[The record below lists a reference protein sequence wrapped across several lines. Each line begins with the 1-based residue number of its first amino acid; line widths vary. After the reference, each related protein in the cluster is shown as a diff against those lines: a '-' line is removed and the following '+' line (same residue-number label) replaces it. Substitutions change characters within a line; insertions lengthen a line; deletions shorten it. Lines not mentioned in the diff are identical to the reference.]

1 MKLSIY
7 KLSRPIIT
15 ALLLCAMVTGLRA
28 EDNLATDDSVVTLS
42 PFQVEDD
49 KHKQEVS
56 DQLSSSRRLGD
67 FTNTVPRSV
76 VVVDRL
82 RIEERGAL
90 SIQDTLR
97 YTPSVLAGPYGF
109 DSRLDSARIRGIE
122 PLKFQDGFQSLFGFY
137 NNTRADIYTLEQ
149 IEAVK
154 GPASVIYGRGALG
167 GIVNVVSKLPRAE
180 TRREIELQYG
190 SHNRRQVSADFMG
203 VIDESKH
210 WFYRVVGVYRDSD
223 TQVDYVPDDA
233 RVISPSL
240 TWAPRE
246 GTRVTVLGN
255 FQENQGGQSLQFLP
269 NEGALLPGR
278 KISVNTFIGE
288 SGWDRYDTEQKS
300 YAAFF
305 EHALNDTFSITSNA
319 RYTEG
324 SSDYKSHW
332 VAYDGSDPLIAADG
346 TINRTIYDAPSSSE
360 AFVTY
365 STLAAKFDTGPLS
378 HRLTIGFDSQD
389 VTTDTDSYYG
399 FAAGGRINIYEPVYG
414 NLEPRGPIFDSP
426 SSITKQWALFVQ
438 DRITWDQWTVA
449 LGLRYDDVRTH
460 TAGNATPNIDDTATT
475 HDMGIIYEGPHGLSP
490 YISWAESFEPLGTT
504 RGLNGSVLQLDPK
517 TGTQYEIGLRYQPVG
532 TRTLFTIAA
541 FDITEKE
548 RPFANGAFVTQ
559 KNVDTRGIELEIDS
573 RWRDLR
579 FQGGYSYLDAR
590 DGNDFHIIT
599 VPTSQAV
606 AWLTYEPSEGA
617 LENSRIGFG
626 VRHNGRRWDGIDKYS
641 ADPYT
646 LLDFMVAHDFE
657 RVRVQLNV
665 NNLAD
670 KYYVATTDG
679 GRSYFGAERNIT
691 LIAKYRF

>member
-1 MKLSIY
+1 MKPSIS
-7 KLSRPIIT
+7 KFSRPIIT
-15 ALLLCAMVTGLRA
+15 ALLLCAMGSGLRA

-49 KHKQEVS
+49 KHNQEVA

-76 VVVDRL
+76 VVVNRI

-90 SIQDTLR
+90 NIQDTLS
-97 YTPSVLAGPYGF
+97 YTPGVLAGPYGF

-122 PLKFQDGFQSLFGFY
+122 PLNFQDGFQSLFGFY

-167 GIVNVVSKLPRAE
+167 GIVNVVSKLPRVE

-190 SHNRRQVSADFMG
+190 SHNRRQIAADFMG
-203 VIDESKH
+203 AIDESNH
-210 WFYRVVGVYRDSD
+210 WLYRVVGVYRDSD

-255 FQENQGGQSLQFLP
+255 LQENQGGQSLQFLP

-278 KISVNTFIGE
+278 KIPVNTFIGE
-288 SGWDRYDTEQKS
+288 PGWDRYDTEQKS
-300 YAAFF
+300 FAVFF
-305 EHALNDTFSITSNA
+305 EHALNDIFTVTANA
-319 RYTEG
+319 RYTDS

-332 VAYDGSDPLIAADG
+332 VAYDGADPLIAADG
-346 TINRTIYDAPSSSE
+346 TVNRTIYDAPGSSE
-360 AFVTY
+360 VFVTY
-365 STLAAKFDTGPLS
+365 STLAAKFETGALS
-378 HRLTIGFDSQD
+378 HHLTIGFDSQD

-414 NLEPRGPIFDSP
+414 NLAPRGPIFDSP
-426 SSITKQWALFVQ
+426 SSITKQWAVFAQ
-438 DRITWDQWTVA
+438 DRITWNQWTVA

-460 TAGNATPNIDDTATT
+460 TAGNTTPNIDDTATT
-475 HDMGIIYEGPHGLSP
+475 GDIGIIYEGARGLSP
-490 YISWAESFEPLGTT
+490 YISWAESFEPLGTAS
-504 RGLNGSVLQLDPK
+504 GLNGSILQLDPK

-532 TRTLFTIAA
+532 MRTSFTMAA

-559 KNVDTRGIELEIDS
+559 KNVDTRGIEFEIDS

-590 DGNDFHIIT
+590 DGNNFHIIT
-599 VPTSQAV
+599 VPTRQAV
-606 AWLTYEPSEGA
+606 AWLTYEPSGGA

-626 VRHNGRRWDGIDKYS
+626 ARHNGRRWDGIDKYS

-646 LLDFMVAHDFE
+646 LLDFMVGHDFE
-657 RVRVQLNV
+657 RVRVQLNI

-670 KYYVATTDG
+670 RYFVATTDG
-679 GRSYFGAERNIT
+679 GRSYFGAKRNIT
-691 LIAKYRF
+691 LTAKYRY